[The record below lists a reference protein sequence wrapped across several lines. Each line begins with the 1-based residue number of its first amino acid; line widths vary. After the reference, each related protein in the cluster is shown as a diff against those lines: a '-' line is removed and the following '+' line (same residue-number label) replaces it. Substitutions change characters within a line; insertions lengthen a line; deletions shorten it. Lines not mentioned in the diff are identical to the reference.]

1 LVHSATVRRE
11 KRPKMTPPAGA
22 AAFRDDL
29 TRAITLAALSEFA
42 AHGYGGLSMEA
53 VARRAGVGKAAVY
66 RRWPGKDAMLVDVLG
81 AGLEFVGAPDTGS
94 LEGDLVHYVREA
106 IAILRRPPTSKI
118 MPHLYAAMN
127 ADSSFG
133 RLIRSTIQPVKRD
146 RAGDIIRRAI
156 GRGELDASIDLELAF
171 DILAGPLYWR
181 LIVTH
186 SEIND
191 GYVEHLVAFMLAGL
205 TGQGRA
211 AGRPKTSGRERGV
224 LSHSKG

>member
-1 LVHSATVRRE
+1 MRRK
-11 KRPKMTPPAGA
+11 KRAKMMPPAGA
-22 AAFRDDL
+22 AALRDGL

-106 IAILRRPPTSKI
+106 IAILRRPPTSRI
-118 MPHLYAAMN
+118 MPQLYAAMN

-146 RAGDIIRRAI
+146 RAGEIIRRAI
-156 GRGELDASIDLELAF
+156 GRGELDAEIDLELAF

-191 GYVEHLVAFMLAGL
+191 GYVEQLVGFMVAGL
-205 TGQGRA
+205 TGHGRV
-211 AGRPKTSGRERGV
+211 AGRMKTSGRERGA
-224 LSHSKG
+224 SGHSKG